1 MSECNFDEL
10 SVDEQRNEIL
20 KAIHNRLSEISICLE
35 YVVRTKYDTV
45 LLDRFQCE
53 WTKWIPLANNM
64 YEDNQEGEE

>member
-35 YVVRTKYDTV
+35 YVVRTEYNTIS
-45 LLDRFQCE
+45 LDRFQYK
-53 WTKWIPLANNM
+53 WTKWMPLANNM